1 MALTIANKVQ
11 QDILAVVADT
21 AEPDQVGAVDW
32 DREDPGRRTVSVA
45 VVDWGREDPGRRTVG
60 AAVVRQDDVEADDSV
75 LAGARQ
81 ILVQSDGET
90 DDRCVRL
97 LGRCDVSWRPAI
109 SLLAFRTVA
118 PCLSQN
124 IRKSTK

>member
-32 DREDPGRRTVSVA
+32 D
-45 VVDWGREDPGRRTVG
+45 REDPGRRTVG